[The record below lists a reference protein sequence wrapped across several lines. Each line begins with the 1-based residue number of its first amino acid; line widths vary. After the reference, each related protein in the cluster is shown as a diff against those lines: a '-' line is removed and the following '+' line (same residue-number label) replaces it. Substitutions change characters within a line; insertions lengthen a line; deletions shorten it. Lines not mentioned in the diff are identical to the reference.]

1 MHRVPGYLAFF
12 FAIVVASCTPTK
24 RIAYFQ
30 DIDDSASAAITELPA
45 AKFENPLIRP
55 NDLLQIRIQALNSL
69 ENGIDYSSKI
79 PSDGSG
85 QATGVVHSTEFL
97 VDSQGN
103 ISLPLIGKMN
113 VNGLTTSMIRDSV
126 EAKMKRYLVQPV
138 VNVRLV
144 NFTVTILGEV
154 SRPAN
159 YLLASE
165 KTSILD
171 ALGMAGDLTIY
182 GKREN
187 VLLIRASA
195 ANRQAVRLNLN
206 SSSIFKSPFFY
217 LKQGDVIY
225 VEPDKSKVTSLDAT
239 KTRNYALIAS
249 GLSVLIVLLSR
260 INF

>member
-1 MHRVPGYLAFF
+1 VHRFPSYLAIF
-12 FAIVVASCTPTK
+12 FAIVVTLCTPTK

-30 DIDDSASAAITELPA
+30 DIDDSASAAITELSA

-55 NDLLQIRIQALNSL
+55 NDLLRIQALNSL

-79 PSDGSG
+79 SLDGSG
-85 QATGVVHSTEFL
+85 QAAGVVHSTEFL

-126 EAKMKRYLVQPV
+126 EAKMKRYLVQPW

-159 YLLASE
+159 YLVATE

-171 ALGMAGDLTIY
+171 ALGMAGDLTIF

-187 VLLIRASA
+187 VLLIRAST